1 MIGIYGGS
9 FDPIHLGHLR
19 TATSLKTELQLDHLF
34 LLPCCKPVHKDGLK
48 YSSNDRLNMLNL
60 ALENFS
66 TLEVDSREIL
76 RGGDSYMIDTLREL
90 KQIYKDEPICLIIGM
105 DSFQKIKTW
114 KNWKEFSKLAHL
126 VILQRQ
132 GSNLIDSTLDTFHT
146 SKDSSQLKLE
156 PNGLLYF
163 SNCPKINISSSDI
176 RSRISANQNLDNL
189 LPKSVINYL
198 RLHES

>member
-9 FDPIHLGHLR
+9 FDPVHLGHLK
-19 TATSLKTELQLDHLF
+19 TATSLKTELKLDHLF
-34 LLPCCKPVHKDGLK
+34 LLPCCEPVHKDELK
-48 YSSNDRLNMLNL
+48 YSSKDRLKMLNL
-60 ALENFS
+60 AVENFS
-66 TLEVDSREIL
+66 TLEIDSREIL
-76 RGGDSYMIDTLREL
+76 RGGGSYMIDTLHEL

-105 DSFQKIKTW
+105 DSFIKIKIW
-114 KNWKEFSKLAHL
+114 KNWQEFSKLVHL

-132 GSNLIDSTLDTFHT
+132 GFNLTDSSLDSFHT
-146 SKDSSQLKLE
+146 CKEVDQLQLE

-176 RSRISANQNLDNL
+176 RSRIATNQNLDDL